1 MQLPQLSLEDNKTL
15 GSTAF
20 GVAELAADASL
31 RGTVS
36 MRGARSVALEYPSFV
51 CLSRRATCRCDPST
65 EFVCDVHGNLKDNS

>member
-36 MRGARSVALEYPSFV
+36 MRGARLVALECPSSV
-51 CLSRRATCRCDPST
+51 CLSRHATCKCDPSM
-65 EFVCDVHGNLKDNS
+65 EFVCDMHGILKE